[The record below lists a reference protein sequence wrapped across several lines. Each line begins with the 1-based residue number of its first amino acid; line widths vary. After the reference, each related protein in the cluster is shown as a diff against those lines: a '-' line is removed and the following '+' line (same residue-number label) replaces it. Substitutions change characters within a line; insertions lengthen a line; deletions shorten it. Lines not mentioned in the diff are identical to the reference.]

1 MENAY
6 NDLEWVKKVLN
17 SSKTQEHINV
27 SVKLFKNFVKKWEN
41 KLEFYEIVIL
51 SSDFNTDLR
60 KITKKYTD

>member
-41 KLEFYEIVIL
+41 RLEFYELVIL

>member
-17 SSKTQEHINV
+17 SSKTQEHVNV
-27 SVKLFKNFVKKWEN
+27 SVNIFKNFVKKWEN
-41 KLEFYEIVIL
+41 RMEFYEMVIL

-60 KITKKYTD
+60 KITKKFSN

>member
-41 KLEFYEIVIL
+41 RLEFY
-51 SSDFNTDLR
+51 
-60 KITKKYTD
+60 

>member
-27 SVKLFKNFVKKWEN
+27 SVKLFKNFVRKWE
-41 KLEFYEIVIL
+41 KQLEFYEMVIL

-60 KITKKYTD
+60 QITKKFSN

>member
-27 SVKLFKNFVKKWEN
+27 SVKLFKNFVKKWKN

-60 KITKKYTD
+60 KITKKYTN

>member
-17 SSKTQEHINV
+17 SSKTQEHVNV
-27 SVKLFKNFVKKWEN
+27 SVKIFKNFVKKWEN
-41 KLEFYEIVIL
+41 RMEFYEMVIL

-60 KITKKYTD
+60 KITKKFSN

>member
-27 SVKLFKNFVKKWEN
+27 SVKLFKNFVRKWE
-41 KLEFYEIVIL
+41 KRLEFYEMVIL

-60 KITKKYTD
+60 QITKKFSN

>member
-60 KITKKYTD
+60 KITKKYTN

>member
-41 KLEFYEIVIL
+41 RLEFYEIVIL

>member
-27 SVKLFKNFVKKWEN
+27 SVKLFKNFVRKWE
-41 KLEFYEIVIL
+41 KRLEFYEMVIL
-51 SSDFNTDLR
+51 SSDFNTDLGQ
-60 KITKKYTD
+60 ITKKFSN

>member
-27 SVKLFKNFVKKWEN
+27 SVKLFKNFVRKWE
-41 KLEFYEIVIL
+41 KRLEFYEMVIL

-60 KITKKYTD
+60 QITKKFNN

>member
-27 SVKLFKNFVKKWEN
+27 SVKLFKNFVRKWEN
-41 KLEFYEIVIL
+41 RMEFYEIVIL

-60 KITKKYTD
+60 KITKKFTN

>member
-41 KLEFYEIVIL
+41 RLEFYEIVIL

-60 KITKKYTD
+60 KITKKYTN

>member
-27 SVKLFKNFVKKWEN
+27 SVKLCKNFVKKWEN
-41 KLEFYEIVIL
+41 RLEFYEIVIL